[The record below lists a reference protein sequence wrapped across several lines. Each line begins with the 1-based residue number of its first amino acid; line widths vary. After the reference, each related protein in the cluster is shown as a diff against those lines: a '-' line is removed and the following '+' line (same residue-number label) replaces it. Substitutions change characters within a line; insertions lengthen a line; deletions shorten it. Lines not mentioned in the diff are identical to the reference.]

1 MFLSK
6 MSAEVL
12 SRKGGKHNS
21 LSIFPTLT
29 KCSPPFGHYQSML
42 LGQPRHCYSAAYRLA
57 LCAGDVSCGATRRM
71 RGTSYGNGPYQHSQR
86 TNGYYACKWRALPR
100 ASTIRIFARGL
111 QESIWM
117 TTPSSARR
125 ITLLRAATRQAA
137 RQCAIR
143 KQRLAAAALRWS
155 QRERVQMRCRCA
167 ADAT

>member
-12 SRKGGKHNS
+12 SRKGEKHNS

-71 RGTSYGNGPYQHSQR
+71 RG
-86 TNGYYACKWRALPR
+86 W
-100 ASTIRIFARGL
+100 GL
-111 QESIWM
+111 GEGVLAQLSPPGE
-117 TTPSSARR
+117 
-125 ITLLRAATRQAA
+125 ATG
-137 RQCAIR
+137 
-143 KQRLAAAALRWS
+143 
-155 QRERVQMRCRCA
+155 
-167 ADAT
+167 